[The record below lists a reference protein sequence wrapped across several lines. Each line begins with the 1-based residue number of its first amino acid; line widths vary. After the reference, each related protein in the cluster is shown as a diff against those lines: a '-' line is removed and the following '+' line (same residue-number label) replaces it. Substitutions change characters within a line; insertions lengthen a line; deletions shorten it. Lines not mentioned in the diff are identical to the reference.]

1 MPAQKPTSW
10 KPGRGLLG
18 PLDPL
23 LGDWSASA
31 DSPRGPVR
39 CRRTFSRALNGA
51 YVLLDAV
58 WELPGKE
65 YLEHAVYGVG
75 DSGRLA
81 FWSFTSDGKHSLGTL
96 TDAKDVH
103 VSALAFRAQM
113 PAGLARMIYWPAEDG
128 GIMWA
133 VESRSK
139 KGWNRFTEHHYHRR

>member
-1 MPAQKPTSW
+1 MNAKKPASW
-10 KPGRGLLG
+10 KLGRGKLG

-23 LGDWSASA
+23 LGAWVASA
-31 DSPRGPVR
+31 DSPVGPVR
-39 CRRTFSRALNGA
+39 CQRTFSRVLNGA

-58 WELPGKE
+58 WEIPGKT

-75 DSGRLA
+75 DSGFLA
-81 FWSFTSDGKHSLGTL
+81 FWSFTSDGKHSLGNR

-103 VSALAFRAQM
+103 DSAIAFQAHM

-133 VESRSK
+133 VESKSK
-139 KGWNRFTEHHYHRR
+139 KGWNRFTEHHYHRS